1 MSSISLYDAEPQD
14 GSFLGDFKG
23 ELNGNGL
30 TIREVYGAPLFN
42 TLSGKVENLKLTDV
56 KVEAWSQNQR
66 SKCICE
72 NIKRRDSFKSSA
84 QKHPR
89 RRR

>member
-56 KVEAWSQNQR
+56 KVEAGVRTKEQMHLR
-66 SKCICE
+66 
-72 NIKRRDSFKSSA
+72 
-84 QKHPR
+84 KH
-89 RRR
+89 